1 MKKLG
6 LFVVALALLGAKP
19 FDRTSADEG
28 ASPLSTDRKVHGVIT
43 SIAPSTLTI
52 ASQQRAVTGKI
63 DPARTKVSINGRP
76 AKVTDLQLT
85 AHARGELCLDDVWLV
100 IDTH

>member
-1 MKKLG
+1 MAGGFAMKKLG

-52 ASQQRAVTGKI
+52 ASQQRAVTGKM
-63 DPARTKVSINGRP
+63 ASAGACTTKTSLS
-76 AKVTDLQLT
+76 AT
-85 AHARGELCLDDVWLV
+85 
-100 IDTH
+100 